1 MQSHGVCVRV
11 HFDMAKCVRIRRFL
25 ATFLLGMSAL
35 AVAAQAANPTAALT
49 EASKMLEK
57 GIPVKAIEIINQTL
71 TSGQIPAELAAKALM
86 LRAQAQEKLGKSAYA
101 LADYNSAIWMQ
112 GLTSKDK
119 SDAEK
124 GRDRILGKLGVS
136 TGAEK
141 PAAAEPRAAESGEA
155 AAKPSKPS
163 WNTGVQ
169 TSGSEERTG
178 GSTFNSLFGSS
189 EASPKQPEARA
200 QPKPKPEATAKA
212 EPAKPRP
219 AAIASPP
226 RVAAAAEQTASS
238 STSGD
243 ATGKF
248 AIQFSA
254 LHSEDSAISE
264 VNRIEKRFGADLA
277 GRTPSVKILET
288 SDGGTLYKVI
298 AAPYE
303 RGEGL
308 AICELLKTKGVGCM
322 IISR

>member
-1 MQSHGVCVRV
+1 
-11 HFDMAKCVRIRRFL
+11 MAKCVRIRRFL

-112 GLTSKDK
+112 GLSSKDK

-141 PAAAEPRAAESGEA
+141 PATESRIAESGGA
-155 AAKPSKPS
+155 AAKPVKQS

-169 TSGSEERTG
+169 TTGSEERTG

-189 EASPKQPEARA
+189 DASPKQPEARPQARPKA
-200 QPKPKPEATAKA
+200 QPDAAAAKA
-212 EPAKPRP
+212 EPAKARQET
-219 AAIASPP
+219 IASPP
-226 RVAAAAEQTASS
+226 RVAAAAQTARPSVSS
-238 STSGD
+238 E

-248 AIQFSA
+248 AIQFAA

-264 VNRIEKRFGADLA
+264 VDRIEKRYGADLA